1 MIGLTSKQSD
11 ALRNLCQGS
20 RFCKLRH
27 NRQPSNFAVK
37 VDDRAQ
43 NASLVKISRDFVR
56 VQILHAISHDKASE
70 ELLQFMRGLLGTR
83 SGQISVVRGES
94 TRQKIMWVQ
103 GMSPQDIFER
113 LEASL

>member
-1 MIGLTSKQSD
+1 MRKLLCLLCDGKPSKI
-11 ALRNLCQGS
+11 
-20 RFCKLRH
+20 
-27 NRQPSNFAVK
+27 AVQ

-83 SGQISVVRGES
+83 SGQLSVVRGES
-94 TRQKIMWVQ
+94 TRQKIMMVQ
-103 GMSPQDIFER
+103 GMSAQDIFER